1 MIIFCIIVGEI
12 DVDFRIR
19 ISQVGGEPSSLA
31 SSLSSRF
38 SWHEWS
44 VKWSPE
50 EKEEEEEDGD
60 GGESVSHRAN
70 VELTHGLRFG
80 IYGKR
85 CVVVFFN

>member
-1 MIIFCIIVGEI
+1 M
-12 DVDFRIR
+12 
-19 ISQVGGEPSSLA
+19 GGEPSSLA

-50 EKEEEEEDGD
+50 EKEEDDGD
-60 GGESVSHRAN
+60 GGSSSSFSHRAN

-85 CVVVFFN
+85 CVNFFFSIQMGNSNKNNFSSDQI

>member
-1 MIIFCIIVGEI
+1 MLIFGFEFC
-12 DVDFRIR
+12 
-19 ISQVGGEPSSLA
+19 QVGGEPSSLA

-50 EKEEEEEDGD
+50 EKEEEDGD

-85 CVVVFFN
+85 CVKVIFKKSNSKFE

>member
-1 MIIFCIIVGEI
+1 MLIFESEFC
-12 DVDFRIR
+12 
-19 ISQVGGEPSSLA
+19 QVGGEPSSLA
-31 SSLSSRF
+31 STLSSRF

-50 EKEEEEEDGD
+50 EKEEEEDGD

-85 CVVVFFN
+85 CVKVFLFFNSNSKFE